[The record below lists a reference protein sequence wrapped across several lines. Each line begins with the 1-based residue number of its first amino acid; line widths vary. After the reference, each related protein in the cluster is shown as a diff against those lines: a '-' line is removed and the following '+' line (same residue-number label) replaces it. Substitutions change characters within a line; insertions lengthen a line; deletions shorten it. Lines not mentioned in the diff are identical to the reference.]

1 MLKRTIYLGSPLD
14 MNIRLEQLVL
24 INRETG
30 EVNKIPVEDVGVVVL
45 DHPELIY
52 SQAVMQKL
60 LANNTAVIYCDEK
73 HHPTGLLL
81 PLCGHSVQN
90 ERFRQQLSAKKPLQK
105 QLWQQT
111 VQAKIR
117 NQALL
122 LRQYDLPHEPLLRFW
137 KEVRSGDSTNLE
149 ARAARHYWQHLFA
162 PLPFRRDRFG
172 EAPNN
177 LLNYGYAILRA
188 AVARA
193 LVSSGLLPTIGIH
206 HHNRYNAYCL
216 ADDIME
222 PYRPTVDQAVKQ
234 MLSVNPDCSELTKP
248 IKAALLQTLT
258 HDVRI
263 NGEVS
268 PLLVGLNK
276 TTTSLVACFAGERD
290 EISYPELCKTD

>member
-14 MNIRLEQLVL
+14 MNIRMEQLVL
-24 INRETG
+24 VNRETG
-30 EVNKIPVEDVGVVVL
+30 EVNKVPVEDVGVVVL

-60 LANNTAVIYCDEK
+60 LCNNTAVIYCDEK

-90 ERFRQQLSAKKPLQK
+90 ERFRQQIAAKKPLQK

-122 LRQYDLPHEPLLRFW
+122 LKQHNLPHEPLLRFW
-137 KEVRSGDSTNLE
+137 KDVRSGDSTNLE
-149 ARAARHYWQHLFA
+149 ARAARHYWQYLFS

-172 EAPNN
+172 DAPNN

-193 LVSSGLLPTIGIH
+193 LVSSGLLPTLGIH

-216 ADDIME
+216 ADDVME
-222 PYRPTVDQAVKQ
+222 PYRPVIDRAVKNIVE
-234 MLSVNPDCSELTKP
+234 SNPSCEQLTKP
-248 IKAALLQTLT
+248 MKANLLQTLT
-258 HDVRI
+258 HDVRV

-268 PLLVGLNK
+268 PLLVALNK

-290 EISYPELCKTD
+290 EIDYPELCKTD

>member
-24 INRETG
+24 VNRETG
-30 EVNKIPVEDVGVVVL
+30 ELNKLPVEDIGVVVL

-117 NQALL
+117 NQALML
-122 LRQYDLPHEPLLRFW
+122 HHNGLPHEPLLRFW
-137 KEVRSGDSTNLE
+137 KDVRSGDSTNLE
-149 ARAARHYWQHLFA
+149 ARAARHYWQHVFS

-172 EAPNN
+172 DAPNN

-222 PYRPTVDQAVKQ
+222 PYRPVVDRAVKQ
-234 MLSVNPDCSELTKP
+234 LMVVHPDCSELTKP
-248 IKAALLQTLT
+248 MKANLLQTLT
-258 HDVRI
+258 HDVRV

-268 PLLVGLNK
+268 PLLVALNK

-290 EISYPELCKTD
+290 EINYPELCKTD